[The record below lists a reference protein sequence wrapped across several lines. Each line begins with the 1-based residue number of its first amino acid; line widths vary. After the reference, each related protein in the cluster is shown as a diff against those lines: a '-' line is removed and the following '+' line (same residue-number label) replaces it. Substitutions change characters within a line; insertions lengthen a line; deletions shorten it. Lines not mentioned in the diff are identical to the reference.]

1 MRLAGRVRTL
11 TALFIVALA
20 VMPASALAVTQ
31 VIPGNGSGPAG
42 HNLTIYVGDDG
53 QLQAKAAQA
62 FSDTQ
67 GMFFGEDHGPASQ
80 YNHLRLKGAP
90 PLDAVFANDFG
101 SPVNNFVPVSN
112 GPVTG
117 NGTPAS
123 PFQNVTVMNAQVG
136 GADIFQI
143 RQTVLYTPYEQ
154 KFRVVWDIT
163 NVDSG
168 MRTIPFIWGTSAD
181 LYIDAS
187 DSGTG
192 VFIDGPN
199 RFLGGTNSLS
209 RTTGG
214 IQEVTSSALPGEGTP
229 LAIPRWASYQ
239 ESGYFEAITRLNS
252 NDAFTNTINP
262 SLVDN
267 GVGVS
272 FDNRAST
279 GLAPG
284 QTQRYEV
291 VWFAKRPTPLSASPA
306 SAADELPGSHEV
318 TLTLVDALF
327 NPLPGKRINYEI
339 VGPNARSGQGVTGPT
354 GQVVVGWNGNAP
366 GLDTLSAY
374 VDANENGVRDPE
386 EPAATATMRWLAD
399 NHVDGAP
406 QVPGNLS
413 GPSGQV
419 QVQVQQNPENPEA
432 PNFIFGRSATAAA
445 GFGDCEFDQR
455 SGREL
460 NLPVT
465 VNLQPGAGTI
475 SSVKLAVTD
484 PSRHNPTDTST
495 SLPSTA
501 YADNAPSSN
510 GNSFS
515 FVVKCVVNG
524 EMWVEFQLTEGA
536 VTQTFR
542 IPVGGLALIDPQGVV
557 YDGASY
563 DQAIAGGQSPEQA
576 RATAAIKGATVTLQ
590 RLVNGSFLNVL
601 SGDPGIIPHVN
612 PQTTGTDGIY
622 QWDVQTGT
630 YRVAVT
636 ASGCQDTVSPPVDI
650 PPPVLDLHVRMD
662 CGGNSGGDGA
672 APATTSGTKPSNSFS
687 IKKKLKSSKSGTQ
700 VTLEVAVPGPGVVG
714 AVDSAPVTAKTKPGK
729 KAKSSKKNVRIV
741 LPMFGPVSKT
751 AKGAE
756 TAKLTLKLTKTGKA
770 KLKKAGKV
778 KATAKVSYTPT
789 GGDAATQSVKVT
801 FKKAKKPAKKG
812 KGKR

>member
-1 MRLAGRVRTL
+1 MRLGGGIGKRIRAL
-11 TALFIVALA
+11 TALFVVALA
-20 VMPASALAVTQ
+20 VAPATALGVTQ

-42 HNLTIYVGDDG
+42 HNLTIYVGDNG
-53 QLQAKAAQA
+53 QLQAKSAEA
-62 FSDTQ
+62 FSATQ
-67 GMFFGEDHGPASQ
+67 GMFFGGDHGPASQ
-80 YNHLRLKGAP
+80 HNHLRMKGAA
-90 PLDAVFANDFG
+90 PLNAVITNSFE
-101 SPVNNFVPVSN
+101 PVSN

-123 PFQNVTVMNAQVG
+123 PFQNVTVMDAQSE
-136 GADIFQI
+136 GADILRI

-163 NVDSG
+163 NVDAG
-168 MRTIPFIWGTSAD
+168 MRTVPFIWGTSAD
-181 LYIDAS
+181 LYIDSS

-192 VFIDGPN
+192 VFIDGAN
-199 RFLGGTNSLS
+199 RFVGGTNNIS

-214 IQEVTSSALPGEGTP
+214 LQEVTSSALPGEGAP

-239 ESGYFEAITRLNS
+239 EGHYSTVTSRLGS
-252 NDAFTNTINP
+252 FDAFTNTIDQNV
-262 SLVDN
+262 VDN
-267 GVGVS
+267 GVGAS

-291 VWFAKRPTPLSASPA
+291 VWFAKRPLPLSASPA
-306 SAADELPGSHEV
+306 SAADELPGHHEV

-327 NPLPGKRINYEI
+327 NPLPGKRVNYEI

-354 GQVVVGWNGNAP
+354 GQVVVGWDGSSP
-366 GLDTLSAY
+366 GLDTLNAY

-386 EPAATATMRWLAD
+386 EPAATATMRWLAN

-406 QVPGNLS
+406 QVPGSLT
-413 GPSGQV
+413 GPAGQV
-419 QVQVQQNPENPEA
+419 EVQVQQNPENPEA

-445 GFGDCEFDQR
+445 GFESCEFDQR
-455 SGREL
+455 SGRKL

-475 SSVKLAVTD
+475 SNVKLAVTD
-484 PSRHNPTDTST
+484 PSRHNAADTGS
-495 SLPSTA
+495 PVPF
-501 YADNAPSSN
+501 ADTVADVS

-515 FVVKCVVNG
+515 FVVECVVNG

-536 VTQTFR
+536 TQTFR

-557 YDGASY
+557 YDGARY

-576 RATAAIKGATVTLQ
+576 RATAAIKGATVRLQ

-612 PQTTGTDGIY
+612 PQTTAANGIY

-630 YRVAVT
+630 YRVAVS
-636 ASGCQDTVSPPVDI
+636 APGCQDTVSSQVDI
-650 PPPVLDLHVRMD
+650 PPPVLDLHVRMS
-662 CGGNSGGDGA
+662 C
-672 APATTSGTKPSNSFS
+672 APSTPPVAKPSNAFS
-687 IKKKLKSSKSGTQ
+687 IRKKLKGSKSGTK
-700 VTLEVAVPGPGVVG
+700 VTLEVVVPGPGVVG
-714 AVDSAPVTAKTKPGK
+714 AVDGAPVTAKAKPGK
-729 KAKSSKKNVRIV
+729 KAKSSKRKVRV
-741 LPMFGPVSKT
+741 TLPMFGPVSKT

-756 TAKLTLKLTKTGKA
+756 TVKVTLNLTKTGKA
-770 KLKKAGKV
+770 KLRKSGKV

-789 GGDAATQSVKVT
+789 GGDKATQSVKVT
-801 FKKAKKPAKKG
+801 FKKAKKKAAGKG